1 MRILDV
7 SPRVVLPQNSGSRVR
22 TYNLLRHLSLRHEVR
37 QFSYARRGER
47 LSRSASP
54 MQITPSYCE
63 YRYFTSLGIVL
74 TEMGERSWVSAPV
87 LSGAALRLSRPRL
100 LQEWLRWADVTVV
113 EFPWQFDLC
122 RRKNPMGR
130 FVLAAHNV
138 ESEKFRSYAEIA
150 GRPWSTAPWVRV
162 IEYLERRAVA
172 AAELILAVCA
182 EDRGTFIDRYGADP
196 ARVIVVPNGADTQ
209 RYRPADRATRQTVK
223 SMLGLPNKPTVVY
236 MGSDIP
242 PNRAGLRWVR
252 RLAQRT
258 DRFTF
263 LVIGPMATPGV
274 YGNLVATGLVTDLT
288 SYLQASDIGICPIE
302 YGGGTKIK
310 LLESLAAGLPTVAF
324 PEAVHGLSLRDAQ
337 HLLVSEKSEDGLLFA
352 LNLLADDPAFADRLG
367 RAGRRLVCDHYDWG
381 AIAERLDAALQR
393 LSPPL
398 RSSRT
403 LERTFSGG

>member
-1 MRILDV
+1 V
-7 SPRVVLPQNSGSRVR
+7 
-22 TYNLLRHLSLRHEVR
+22 
-37 QFSYARRGER
+37 
-47 LSRSASP
+47 
-54 MQITPSYCE
+54 QITPSYCE
-63 YRYFTSLGIVL
+63 YRYFTSLGTVL

-87 LSGAALRLSRPRL
+87 LSGMALRLGRPRL

-138 ESEKFRSYAEIA
+138 ESEKFRSYAEAA
-150 GRPWSTAPWVRV
+150 GRPWTTAPWVRF

-209 RYRPADRATRQTVK
+209 KYRPADRATRQTAK
-223 SMLGLPNKPTVVY
+223 RTLGLPNKPTVIY
-236 MGSDIP
+236 MGADIP

-274 YGNLVATGLVTDLT
+274 HGNLVATGLVTDLT
-288 SYLQASDIGICPIE
+288 SYLQAGDISICPIE

-324 PEAVHGLSLRDAQ
+324 PEAVHGLSLRDGQ
-337 HLLVSEKSEDGLLFA
+337 HLLVSEKSEDGLLCA
-352 LNLLADDPAFADRLG
+352 LNLLVDDPAFADRLG
-367 RAGRRLVCDHYDWG
+367 GAARRLMCDEYDWT
-381 AIAERLDAALQR
+381 AMAEQMDRVLQNRYGHRACSAHQPLSDSSLDNVSQN
-393 LSPPL
+393 P
-398 RSSRT
+398 
-403 LERTFSGG
+403 